1 MTQNYL
7 VRLPDGAPAKLAL
20 KEAEH
25 QCPMPRGQRR
35 TIWLDV
41 MKKQLL
47 THGMTYKQAKS
58 CAQDREYWR
67 ALCYET
73 RPAWEEIPVLLKM

>member
-1 MTQNYL
+1 MVRTA

-20 KEAEH
+20 KEAER
-25 QCPMPRGQRR
+25 QCPMPRGRRR

-47 THGMTYKQAKS
+47 THGMNYEQVKS
-58 CAQDREYWR
+58 NAQDREYWG

-73 RPAWEEIPVLLKM
+73 RPAWEEIPILLKM